1 MHKYGLINFFLVI
14 LELTEKELLIKKE
27 QYFLEKYPYIV
38 LNLSSSLKDYKHSIL
53 SRKKNK

>member
-27 QYFLEKYPYIV
+27 QYFLEKYPYNV
-38 LNLSSSLKDYKHSIL
+38 LNLASSLKYYKHSIL
-53 SRKKNK
+53 TRKK